1 LKEFEDE
8 GTIGV
13 GAYGSVHKA
22 VHVRT
27 GHVVAIK
34 RIVVDRSDPVQDL
47 AAEINVLRDLDNDHI
62 VRYLGSYVGPP
73 THSHSRT
80 HARTHARMNARTH
93 ARMHTRTH
101 ARTAAHTDAR
111 THAHTRAHARTL
123 PVSCYV
129 RCASSTP
136 LAFLRSHSHSPSS

>member
-1 LKEFEDE
+1 VLLKEFEDE

-73 THSHSRT
+73 THSH
-80 HARTHARMNARTH
+80 
-93 ARMHTRTH
+93 TRTH